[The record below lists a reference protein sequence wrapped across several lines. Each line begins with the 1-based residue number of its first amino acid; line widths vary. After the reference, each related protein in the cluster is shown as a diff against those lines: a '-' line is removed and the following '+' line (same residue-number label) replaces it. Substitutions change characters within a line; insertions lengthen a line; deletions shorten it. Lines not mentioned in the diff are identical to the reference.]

1 MVMTLRPG
9 KVRSQG
15 AFAPDTEVALR
26 SVVNLINTAANGEE
40 QLATPADLDRFLRTE
55 GFTGSRTRD
64 AAELASVHRLRRQ
77 LAELWQASEGAAVET
92 VNQLLRDARA
102 LPQLVRHDDWDW
114 HLHATP
120 PEAPLADRMSTEAA
134 MALVDVI
141 RNKEMGRMLV
151 CAAEDCDAVVLDLSR
166 NRSKRYCDTGNCANR
181 AHVAAY
187 RARKAAS

>member
-1 MVMTLRPG
+1 MLMTLRPG

-151 CAAEDCDAVVLDLSR
+151 CAAADCDAVVLDLSR

>member
-1 MVMTLRPG
+1 MLMTLRPG